1 MKHLKIMLALVL
13 ALSFAGSAFAGGKK
27 IVTFDRHMKS
37 SEKLVQINSLGGA
50 VERELKLIGAVAA
63 VFPEDV
69 KDHRIWSLKGVTNVE
84 DDLYLPWLN
93 GASLQASPLPTLES
107 ALAAAA
113 DLKAPSAEASF
124 FSARQDDPELP
135 WGVKRVN
142 AAGAWPYV
150 TGAGVKVAVIDTGI
164 DYTHPDL
171 APNYKGG
178 WNAVTMTIDPMDDQG
193 HGTHVAGTVGAVR
206 DGKGVAGV
214 APLAELYGVKVLDKN
229 GSGQYSWIVAG
240 IEWAVEN
247 KMQVINMSLGG
258 RSGTAALA
266 EVMKV
271 AHKAGIAIVCAAGN
285 DSGAVNFPARYPE
298 AIAVSASAS
307 NDSIASFSSRGP
319 EIAVIAPGV
328 SVYSTRKGGG
338 YTSMSG
344 TSMASPHAAG
354 LAALAVEAGHN
365 GAEAVRAA
373 LKGAATLLPAVQPG
387 HQGAGMVDAAK
398 LVK

>member
-13 ALSFAGSAFAGGKK
+13 ALSFTASAFAGGNK
-27 IVTFDRHMKS
+27 IVTFDKHMKS
-37 SEKLVQINSLGGA
+37 SEKLVQINSIGGT
-50 VERELKLIGAVAA
+50 VERELKLIDAVAA
-63 VFPEDV
+63 VFPDDV
-69 KDHRIWSLKGVTNVE
+69 KDFKIWSLKGVTNVE

-93 GASLQASPLPTLES
+93 EASLQANPLPTMESVLASAGELET
-107 ALAAAA
+107 
-113 DLKAPSAEASF
+113 PSADAAF
-124 FSARQDDPELP
+124 FSPKQEDAELP
-135 WGVKRVN
+135 WGIRRVN
-142 AAGAWPYV
+142 AAGAWPYI

-164 DYTHPDL
+164 DYKHPDL

-178 WNAVTMTIDPMDDQG
+178 WNAVTMTNDPMDDQG

-206 DGKGVAGV
+206 DGVGVAGV
-214 APLAELYGVKVLDKN
+214 APNAELYGVKVLDKN

-240 IEWAVEN
+240 IEWAVN
-247 KMQVINMSLGG
+247 NRMQVVNMSLGG

-271 AHKAGIAIVCAAGN
+271 AHKAGIAVVCAAGN

-307 NDSIASFSSRGP
+307 NDTIASFSSRGP

-328 SVYSTRKGGG
+328 SVYSTKRGGG

-354 LAALAVEAGHN
+354 LAALAVQAGNN

-373 LKGAATLLPAVQPG
+373 LKGAATPLPAVQPG
-387 HQGAGMVDAAK
+387 HQGAGMVDAARLAK
-398 LVK
+398 